1 MTEVVYTGLLVIR
14 LRFSFGPKK
23 KKNCSIIKKSQNFMK
38 MIVDQFQCAE
48 FNEGDYFI
56 CFWLEV
62 LFLGQMLSKKSKSSI
77 SADIWHL
84 Q

>member
-1 MTEVVYTGLLVIR
+1 MAEVVYTSLLVIR
-14 LRFSFGPKK
+14 LRFSFGQK

-48 FNEGDYFI
+48 FNGGDYFI

-62 LFLGQMLSKKSKSSI
+62 LFLGQILSKKSKLSI
-77 SADIWHL
+77 SADI
-84 Q
+84 